1 MNKPV
6 VLIIDDELSIQKL
19 LKIALE
25 GHDFKVIQ
33 AFSGHEGLS
42 LAASHLP
49 DAILLDIGLPD
60 ISGHEVLEQL
70 ADWFTKSV
78 IMLSVQNSESDIVQA
93 LDHGA
98 CDYLS
103 KPFRTG
109 ELLARI
115 RTAIRRNATDKMAAQ
130 WTYNNLH
137 IDLSFRTVRKNDEL
151 VKLTQTEFNLLVLF
165 AKNEG
170 RVLTHQQILKE
181 IWGVGAQLETQYL
194 RVFVGTLRKKIE
206 DNPNIPSYII
216 TENGIGYRFQS

>member
-1 MNKPV
+1 MNKSI
-6 VLIIDDELSIQKL
+6 VLVIDDELAIQKL

-25 GHDFKVIQ
+25 GNDFKVVQ
-33 AFSGHEGLS
+33 AFSGKEGLS

-60 ISGHEVLEQL
+60 MSGHEVLQQIVG
-70 ADWFTKSV
+70 WYSKSV
-78 IMLSVQNSESDIVQA
+78 IVLSVQNSENDIVKA
-93 LDHGA
+93 LDNGA
-98 CDYLS
+98 SDYQC

-109 ELLARI
+109 ELIARI
-115 RTAIRRNATDKMAAQ
+115 RTAIRRNSSDKMASN
-130 WTYNNLH
+130 WIFKNLQ
-137 IDLSFRTVRKNDEL
+137 IDLVSRIVRKKDQIL
-151 VKLTQTEFNLLVLF
+151 KLTQTEFNLLVLF

-206 DNPNIPSYII
+206 DNPNNPSYII